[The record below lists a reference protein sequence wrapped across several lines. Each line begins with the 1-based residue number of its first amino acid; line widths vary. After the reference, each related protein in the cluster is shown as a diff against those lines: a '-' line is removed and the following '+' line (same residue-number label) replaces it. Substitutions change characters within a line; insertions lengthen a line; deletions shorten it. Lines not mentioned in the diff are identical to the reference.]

1 MKKILFVF
9 IILLFNCHNAQ
20 NTGEMKIQQIPLEKQ
35 ITYGISL
42 SMRVPY
48 ELYINDIKA
57 DYDYVGANSGVDM
70 NPYILKNGK
79 YKVKLRIFPAFKA
92 GEKLIVSKDIK
103 NSNISFDS
111 YIRNKETDEILN
123 YNSIPLPIV
132 APKEDVPYFE
142 QEWDV
147 ELTELPYELEGWS
160 KGQDL
165 RKWDKKENER
175 IVYALDVTIPGRYE
189 AYINDILV
197 ETNNEMS
204 MHNTIININQA
215 VLKSGTYQ
223 FRIKLF
229 SSNEELRKGGIQ
241 PDTFQFLKVGL
252 VKYQKIAVGEGAEE
266 GTYQYLYSYPIP
278 NLEKPVPYY
287 EIKGKFTIDL
297 PYELNGWSNGQ
308 DLRKWDK
315 DKLKKKVIAYYK
327 KLWEI
332 LNKGDV
338 DQWQKLVK
346 KSQEETAFFNY
357 SDKEYLNKYI
367 KEEKEEIIKDKGM
380 MAALEDYEM
389 KIYADGRLVCLER
402 SNHTKQ
408 VNGIDWDIKGESP
421 LIQYGKEGGAATF
434 PVKLYLPQGS
444 DEFVIIR
451 RY

>member
-1 MKKILFVF
+1 MRNKYCIL
-9 IILLFNCHNAQ
+9 ILL
-20 NTGEMKIQQIPLEKQ
+20 TVL
-35 ITYGISL
+35 SL
-42 SMRVPY
+42 SWKQK
-48 ELYINDIKA
+48 NNIK
-57 DYDYVGANSGVDM
+57 S
-70 NPYILKNGK
+70 
-79 YKVKLRIFPAFKA
+79 
-92 GEKLIVSKDIK
+92 
-103 NSNISFDS
+103 
-111 YIRNKETDEILN
+111 
-123 YNSIPLPIV
+123 
-132 APKEDVPYFE
+132 
-142 QEWDV
+142 
-147 ELTELPYELEGWS
+147 
-160 KGQDL
+160 
-165 RKWDKKENER
+165 NER

-315 DKLKKKVIAYYK
+315 DTLKKKVIAYYK

-346 KSQEETAFFNY
+346 KSQEEIAFFNY